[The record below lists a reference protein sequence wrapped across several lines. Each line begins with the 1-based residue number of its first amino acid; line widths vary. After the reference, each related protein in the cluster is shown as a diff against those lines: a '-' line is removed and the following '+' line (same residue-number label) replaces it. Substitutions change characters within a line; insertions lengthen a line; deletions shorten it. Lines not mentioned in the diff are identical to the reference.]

1 MPTDNKKISAYV
13 PDVIYDRFI
22 QYKDERGLSMSQVAI
37 EIFATYFGINLNP
50 TISNES
56 TGELLSRVDTLEKEL
71 SGLKTYLKLLSG
83 RVDLMQSNSEPLISK
98 PLEVF
103 ADKDIRSKPDS
114 SLQDEPP
121 KEDIIEQPIAANII
135 GELDSSSDSELPIIE
150 SLEVPVDKDI
160 DSKLD
165 SNLSNE
171 LPQEHIVEQGVD
183 IIDKPESSSLSEL
196 LSGLSINNTD
206 ELVDNN
212 SELLSSLPSEIE
224 TNYSGRIPFPES
236 NSLPVE
242 PLKSELL
249 AKRIDVVPQ
258 TLVNQKS
265 KFKTNDIEF
274 FNWLQFKDPDGI
286 RWIAVPQKKGVKY
299 IPDNK
304 TSPEKLQSLKNW
316 LDSQN

>member
-1 MPTDNKKISAYV
+1 MTTDNKKISAYV
-13 PDVIYDRFI
+13 PDVVYNRFI
-22 QYKDERGLSMSQVAI
+22 QYKDEHKLSMSQAAI
-37 EIFATYFGINLNP
+37 EIFAVYFGINLNP
-50 TISNES
+50 TISSES
-56 TGELLSRVDTLEKEL
+56 TGELLRRVDTLEKEIAD
-71 SGLKTYLKLLSG
+71 LKQSYVSLFKK
-83 RVDLMQSNSEPLISK
+83 VDLMQSIDEPLITEPVEISVGK
-98 PLEVF
+98 VIE
-103 ADKDIRSKPDS
+103 SESDS
-114 SLQDEPP
+114 SLQIELP
-121 KEDIIEQPIAANII
+121 KEDIVEQPITPNII
-135 GELDSSSDSELPIIE
+135 GKLDSSPDSELPIIE
-150 SLEVPVDKDI
+150 SLEAPVDKDI

-242 PLKSELL
+242 PMKSELL

-304 TSPEKLQSLKNW
+304 TPPEKLQSLKNW